1 MNTRRG
7 CSIFAALLIVSS
19 LLSRGEPY
27 AVFKLAAWLLIAFLV
42 GRYLRPVSL
51 FLFLAAAG
59 VLESLLGIFQFIAHK
74 SVGFSVFGESALS
87 PLDPAL
93 ARTFV
98 SGGRLLRAFGTF
110 PHPNILAAF
119 LVLSLISLAYFH
131 MRSDARSRVFLV
143 APIFIVSLGLI
154 LTFSRAGWAS
164 AVLGTSFLI
173 FRSRAS
179 LPREARYTAFVFALC
194 ALAAASVFSWAI
206 VPRLA
211 SLSFHDYAV
220 TARVTGYAD
229 SLRRVAPYPFFGSG
243 ITMRM
248 SDNPVHSVYLVIA
261 EEVGGIGLAI
271 FLCILF
277 AAFMRGF
284 RDIRPEA
291 WVFSAMLFA
300 LILIGLTDHF
310 LWTLRPGAAM
320 LWVVIGMLLFE
331 KRRISH
337 S

>member
-1 MNTRRG
+1 MKR
-7 CSIFAALLIVSS
+7 VSS
-19 LLSRGEPY
+19 ETLSVLFIASAVFSFGAPY
-27 AVFKLAAWLLIAFLV
+27 AVFKLAAWLLIAFLA

-51 FLFLAAAG
+51 LLFFSVAG
-59 VLESLLGIFQFIAHK
+59 VLESLLGISQFVAHK
-74 SVGFSVFGESALS
+74 SIGFSYFGESILS
-87 PLDPAL
+87 PLNPSL

-98 SGGRLLRAFGTF
+98 SGGRLLRAYGTF

-119 LVLSLISLAYFH
+119 LVLSLVSLAYFH
-131 MRSDARSRVFLV
+131 MRSGVRLRVALTV
-143 APIFIVSLGLI
+143 PIFISCVGFI
-154 LTFSRAGWAS
+154 LTFSRTGFLAGIL
-164 AVLGTSFLI
+164 AVSTLI
-173 FRSRAS
+173 FRSRKS
-179 LPREARYTAFVFALC
+179 LPREARNTAFVFALC
-194 ALAAASVFSWAI
+194 TLLAASSLSWAV
-206 VPRLA
+206 VPRL
-211 SLSFHDYAV
+211 SSIGLRDYAV
-220 TARVTGYAD
+220 ATRVTGYAD
-229 SLRRVAPYPFFGSG
+229 SLRRVALHPFFGSG

-248 SDNPVHSVYLVIA
+248 SDNPVHSAYLVIA
-261 EEVGGIGLAI
+261 EEMGIFGLVV

-291 WVFSAMLFA
+291 WVFSAMLYA

-331 KRRISH
+331 KRRVSH